1 MSESQ
6 ARIIR
11 DLRAENAALTARPS
25 VIGAVL
31 ADAAD
36 IRFAVASAPT
46 ITVHLN
52 AHPEYPD
59 RWSVVRFGWQEPVA
73 LAADGAWQPLA
84 PVDLDDQYVW
94 SLTEAL
100 ERVPALLLAE
110 AQAHAAWSAKRTA
123 QRVDAPVEHLLP
135 QGVSA

>member
-1 MSESQ
+1 MSASQ

-11 DLRAENAALTARPS
+11 DLRAENAALKGQPS

-31 ADAAD
+31 AGAAD
-36 IRFAVASAPT
+36 IRFTVAGAPT

-59 RWSVVRFGWQEPVA
+59 RWSVVRFGWQQPVA
-73 LAADGAWQPLA
+73 LAADGAWQPLI
-84 PVDLDDQYVW
+84 PVGLDGQYVW
-94 SLTEAL
+94 SLTGAL

-123 QRVDAPVEHLLP
+123 QRVDVPEEHLLP
-135 QGVSA
+135 MAVSA